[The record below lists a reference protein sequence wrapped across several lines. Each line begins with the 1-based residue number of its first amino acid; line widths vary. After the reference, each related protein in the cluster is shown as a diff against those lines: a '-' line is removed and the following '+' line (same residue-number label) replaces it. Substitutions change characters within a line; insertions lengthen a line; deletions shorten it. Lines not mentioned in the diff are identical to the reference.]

1 MDGVHV
7 QGRHGRRVRC
17 AVSVKL
23 NTDVERAEWL
33 QCLQAAAGIDL
44 NPRLTVEEV
53 VVFVAAM
60 ADGLYEQYRKRADQ

>member
-1 MDGVHV
+1 M
-7 QGRHGRRVRC
+7 
-17 AVSVKL
+17 KL

-60 ADGLYEQYRKRADQ
+60 ADELYRQYRKRADQ